1 MQITKKIC
9 FLLDIDNNWLS
20 SYCINYI
27 KKNKNRGIKIYY
39 NFQKIKN
46 YDYVF
51 VLGYTRILPKILIE
65 RNKLVMVI
73 HESNLPKGKGF
84 SPLQWQILKNKKI
97 IKINLIKLEPK
108 VDSGDIIFTDYL
120 RLNGSE
126 LYNEIRS
133 KQAAATFKLIDK
145 FLSQKIYRYKKQK
158 GKETFFRKRN
168 PADSNIDINQTLK
181 KSFNLLRICNNE
193 EWPAFFFYKN
203 HKYILKIFKN

>member
-9 FLLDIDNNWLS
+9 FLLDLDNNWLS

-120 RLNGSE
+120 
-126 LYNEIRS
+126 
-133 KQAAATFKLIDK
+133 FKDVK
-145 FLSQKIYRYKKQK
+145 S
-158 GKETFFRKRN
+158 
-168 PADSNIDINQTLK
+168 SNLEKTIEKLEKMN
-181 KSFNLLRICNNE
+181 SFGESFIPRI
-193 EWPAFFFYKN
+193 
-203 HKYILKIFKN
+203 